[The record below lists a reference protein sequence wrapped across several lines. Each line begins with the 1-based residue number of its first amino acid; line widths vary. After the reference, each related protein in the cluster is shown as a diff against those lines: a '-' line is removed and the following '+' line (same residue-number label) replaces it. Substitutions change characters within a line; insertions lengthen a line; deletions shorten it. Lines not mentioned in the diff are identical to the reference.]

1 MGMEEEDEKLKK
13 TYVVEENGSDH
24 ATWMVKGSKM
34 SGSAA
39 TWGFPRPTRW
49 NKEKES
55 KSHKETTQIL
65 ESNFTF
71 NFNIQLVFTKAR
83 LLFI

>member
-39 TWGFPRPTRW
+39 T
-49 NKEKES
+49 
-55 KSHKETTQIL
+55 
-65 ESNFTF
+65 
-71 NFNIQLVFTKAR
+71 
-83 LLFI
+83 